1 MLVDTCGWIEWL
13 TAGYLVKKY
22 EPFFGHIETMLVPT
36 SVQFELYK
44 WVKREHNVQKALEVI
59 ALTEQATVIPLTT
72 GIALSAADFATQNKL
87 SFADAIIY
95 ATAQF
100 HEVKLITSDD
110 HFEYLPDVVFFRKK
124 NPDSHI

>member
-1 MLVDTCGWIEWL
+1 VLVDTCGWIEWI
-13 TAGYLVKKY
+13 TAGSLVQKY
-22 EPFFGHIETMLVPT
+22 EPFFDHIETMLMPT

-44 WVKREHNVQKALEVI
+44 WVKREHDVQKALEVI

-72 GIALSAADFATQNKL
+72 GIALSAADFAAQHKL

-100 HEVKLITSDD
+100 HEAKLITSDD
-110 HFEYLPDVVFFRKK
+110 HFEDLPDVIFFRKHLEK
-124 NPDSHI
+124 HS

>member
-1 MLVDTCGWIEWL
+1 MLVDTCGWIEWI
-13 TAGYLVKKY
+13 TAGSLVQKY
-22 EPFFGHIETMLVPT
+22 EPFFDHIETMLMPT

-44 WVKREHNVQKALEVI
+44 WVKREHDVQKALEVI

-72 GIALSAADFATQNKL
+72 GIALSAADFAAQHKL

-100 HEVKLITSDD
+100 HEAKLITSDD
-110 HFEYLPDVVFFRKK
+110 HFEDLPDVIFFRKHLEK
-124 NPDSHI
+124 HS

>member
-1 MLVDTCGWIEWL
+1 
-13 TAGYLVKKY
+13 
-22 EPFFGHIETMLVPT
+22 MLVPT

-100 HEVKLITSDD
+100 HEAKLITSDD
-110 HFEYLPDVVFFRKK
+110 HFEYLPDVVFFRKLRGQ
-124 NPDSHI
+124 N

>member
-1 MLVDTCGWIEWL
+1 VLVDTCGWIEWI
-13 TAGYLVKKY
+13 TAGSLVQKY
-22 EPFFGHIETMLVPT
+22 EPFFDHIETMLMPT

-44 WVKREHNVQKALEVI
+44 WVKREHDVQKALEVI

-72 GIALSAADFATQNKL
+72 GIALSAADFATQYKL

-100 HEVKLITSDD
+100 YEAELVTSDD
-110 HFEYLPDVVFFRKK
+110 HFEDLPDVVFFRKTL
-124 NPDSHI
+124 DSR

>member
-1 MLVDTCGWIEWL
+1 MNTVLVDTCGWIEWI
-13 TAGYLVKKY
+13 TAASLSKKY
-22 EPFFGHIETMLVPT
+22 EPFFEHIETMLVPT

-44 WVKREHNVQKALEVI
+44 WVERKHNVQKALEVI

-72 GIALSAADFATQNKL
+72 SIALSAADFATQYKL

-100 HEVKLITSDD
+100 HNSELVTSDD
-110 HFEYLPDVVFFRKK
+110 HFKDLPDVTFFRK
-124 NPDSHI
+124 NPG

>member
-1 MLVDTCGWIEWL
+1 VLVDTCGWIEWL

-100 HEVKLITSDD
+100 HEAKLITSDD
-110 HFEYLPDVVFFRKK
+110 HFEYLPDVVFFRKLRGQ
-124 NPDSHI
+124 N